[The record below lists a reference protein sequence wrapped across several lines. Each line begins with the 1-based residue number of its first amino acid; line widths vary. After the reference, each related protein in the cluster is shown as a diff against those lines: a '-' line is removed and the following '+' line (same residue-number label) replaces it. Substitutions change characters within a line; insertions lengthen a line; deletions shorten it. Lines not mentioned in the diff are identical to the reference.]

1 MVFNFS
7 LSGSLNLSYS
17 NTTNGKTDQR
27 RYGLQ
32 TQIGPNGAYRRSL
45 YQNNDK
51 PLQYTE
57 EWYPSRRELQAN
69 NSQHEVVSRRIED
82 VTESE
87 TPDQGSEGEHETI
100 VEEKSKHS
108 QK

>member
-17 NTTNGKTDQR
+17 STANGKTDQR

-32 TQIGPNGAYRRSL
+32 TQISPNGTYRRSL

-57 EWYPSRRELQAN
+57 EWYPSRRELQT
-69 NSQHEVVSRRIED
+69 NSSQVVSRRIED

-87 TPDQGSEGEHETI
+87 SPDQGSEGAHETI
-100 VEEKSKHS
+100 VKEKNKRP
-108 QK
+108 QN